1 MITGAFQYKISNWP
15 LQPWMLLNQSE
26 QPKRPQKRIPRMKVG
41 MMTTIRRGKEEADA
55 EKEDDEDE
63 KRQSFYVRLKEKPLA
78 KNDSAQ

>member
-1 MITGAFQYKISNWP
+1 
-15 LQPWMLLNQSE
+15 MLLNQSE

-63 KRQSFYVRLKEKPLA
+63 RRQSFYVRLKEKPLA

>member
-1 MITGAFQYKISNWP
+1 
-15 LQPWMLLNQSE
+15 MLLNQSE
-26 QPKRPQKRIPRMKVG
+26 QPKRPQKRIPRMNVG

-63 KRQSFYVRLKEKPLA
+63 RRQSFYVRLKEKPLA

>member
-15 LQPWMLLNQSE
+15 LQPWMLLNQSNW
-26 QPKRPQKRIPRMKVG
+26 PKRPQKRISRMKVG

-63 KRQSFYVRLKEKPLA
+63 RRQSFYVRLKEKPLA

>member
-1 MITGAFQYKISNWP
+1 
-15 LQPWMLLNQSE
+15 
-26 QPKRPQKRIPRMKVG
+26 MKVG
-41 MMTTIRRGKEEADA
+41 MMTTIRRGKEETDA